1 MVKQNLML
9 SMARISVP
17 ILAIAIS
24 AGLLCPADAAVR
36 KVKIPN
42 QYDGSWTI
50 IAATAQGPC
59 SASTSYQVQIKGSDA
74 SIPGDEIDID
84 GGVAAGGAVKATIT
98 KGANR
103 VPIAGSLS
111 TKGSG
116 SGTWRTSGGLIECSG
131 SWSAKRAG

>member
-1 MVKQNLML
+1 MI
-9 SMARISVP
+9 RIPVA
-17 ILAIAIS
+17 ILAATVL
-24 AGLLCPADAAVR
+24 ATLLCPADAAMR
-36 KVKIPN
+36 KVRIPD

-59 SASTSYQVQIKGSDA
+59 SASTSYQVQIRGSDA
-74 SIPGDEIDID
+74 SIPGNEIDIA
-84 GGVAAGGAVKATIT
+84 GGVSVGGAVKATIT
-98 KGANR
+98 KGANK

-116 SGTWRTSGGLIECSG
+116 SGTWHTSGGLVECSG

>member
-1 MVKQNLML
+1 MML
-9 SMARISVP
+9 SMARTPVP

-24 AGLLCPADAAVR
+24 AGLICSADAAVR

-59 SASTSYQVQIKGSDA
+59 SASTSYQVQIRGSDA

-84 GGVAAGGAVKATIT
+84 GGVSARGAVKATIT

>member
-1 MVKQNLML
+1 MNQNLKL
-9 SMARISVP
+9 SIARTPVP
-17 ILAIAIS
+17 MLAIAIS
-24 AGLLCPADAAVR
+24 VGLLCPAEAVLR

-74 SIPGDEIDID
+74 SIPGDEIDIE
-84 GGVAAGGAVKATIT
+84 GGVSAGGAVKATIT

-111 TKGSG
+111 TEGSG
-116 SGTWRTSGGLIECSG
+116 NGT
-131 SWSAKRAG
+131 

>member
-1 MVKQNLML
+1 MVQRTLGLFMI
-9 SMARISVP
+9 RIPVA
-17 ILAIAIS
+17 ILAAAVS
-24 AGLLCPADAAVR
+24 ATPLYPADAAMR
-36 KVKIPN
+36 KVRIPN

-50 IAATAQGPC
+50 VAATAQGPC

-84 GGVAAGGAVKATIT
+84 GGVSAGGAVKATIT
-98 KGANR
+98 KGTNR

-111 TKGSG
+111 TRGSG

>member
-1 MVKQNLML
+1 
-9 SMARISVP
+9 MARISVP

>member
-1 MVKQNLML
+1 MI
-9 SMARISVP
+9 RIPVA
-17 ILAIAIS
+17 ILVAIVS
-24 AGLLCPADAAVR
+24 ATLLCPADAAMR
-36 KVKIPN
+36 KVRIPN

-59 SASTSYQVQIKGSDA
+59 SASTSYQVQIKGSGA
-74 SIPGDEIDID
+74 SIPGDAIDID
-84 GGVAAGGAVKATIT
+84 GGVSAGGAVKATIT

-111 TKGSG
+111 AKGSG

-131 SWSAKRAG
+131 RWSARRAG

>member
-1 MVKQNLML
+1 MKQNLKL

-17 ILAIAIS
+17 ILATAIS
-24 AGLLCPADAAVR
+24 AGLLCPADAA
-36 KVKIPN
+36 VKIPN

-59 SASTSYQVQIKGSDA
+59 SASTSYQVQIRDSDA
-74 SIPGDEIDID
+74 SIPGDEIDIA
-84 GGVAAGGAVKATIT
+84 GGVSARGAVKATIT

-116 SGTWRTSGGLIECSG
+116 SGTWSTSGGLIECSG
-131 SWSAKRAG
+131 SWSAKRTG

>member
-1 MVKQNLML
+1 MNQNLML

-24 AGLLCPADAAVR
+24 VGLLCPAEAALR

-74 SIPGDEIDID
+74 SIPGDDIDID
-84 GGVAAGGAVKATIT
+84 GGVSAGGAVKATIT
-98 KGANR
+98 KAANK
-103 VPIAGSLS
+103 VPIAGSLN

>member
-1 MVKQNLML
+1 M
-9 SMARISVP
+9 
-17 ILAIAIS
+17 
-24 AGLLCPADAAVR
+24 R
-36 KVKIPN
+36 KVRIPD

-50 IAATAQGPC
+50 IAVTAQGPC
-59 SASTSYQVQIKGSDA
+59 SANTSYYVQIKNSAA

-84 GGVAAGGAVKATIT
+84 GGVSAGGAVKATIT

-111 TKGSG
+111 TNGSG

-131 SWSAKRAG
+131 SWNAKRAG